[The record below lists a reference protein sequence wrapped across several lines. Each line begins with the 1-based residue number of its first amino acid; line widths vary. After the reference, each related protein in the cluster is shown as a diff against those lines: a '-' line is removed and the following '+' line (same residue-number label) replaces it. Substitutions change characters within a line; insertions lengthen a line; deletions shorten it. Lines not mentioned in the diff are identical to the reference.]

1 MRLHDKITKLV
12 SSTRHIGTFFVSR
25 VCTIEQL
32 SFHSGNIP
40 GIETRALSSRE
51 PDKKRGR
58 NERKSKAA
66 KEFHVA
72 VARARR

>member
-1 MRLHDKITKLV
+1 VRLHDKITKLV

-51 PDKKRGR
+51 PDRR
-58 NERKSKAA
+58 NAAGMSGNRKP
-66 KEFHVA
+66 
-72 VARARR
+72 RRSFT